1 MPVSAGHT
9 RCLAPP
15 RGAGQGHWGQ
25 PVGVKNG
32 HLVAS
37 RHRAFEHVDLDV
49 LIEARKL
56 AGSRGSRSGGGGE
69 RPISATEL
77 QRGFIDAMVRA
88 GEEGTDPGPVSYT
101 R

>member
-1 MPVSAGHT
+1 MPSATSG
-9 RCLAPP
+9 RGP
-15 RGAGQGHWGQ
+15 RPLGAACRGQEWPSGR
-25 PVGVKNG
+25 
-32 HLVAS
+32 LEA
-37 RHRAFEHVDLDV
+37 RLRAFEHVDLDV